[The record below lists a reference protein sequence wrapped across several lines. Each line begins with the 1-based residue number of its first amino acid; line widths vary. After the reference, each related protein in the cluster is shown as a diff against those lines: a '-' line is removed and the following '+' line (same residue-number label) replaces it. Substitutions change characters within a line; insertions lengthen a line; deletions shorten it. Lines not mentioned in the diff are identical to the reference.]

1 MSGAIEAQ
9 KHDGWD
15 VLKETVGELPSAT
28 SEFVKEAWEH
38 PGKTIRHAVNVAGS
52 AAVVGA
58 AFSYLV
64 PAGPAAWVVGGA
76 LTAPL
81 AWHGY
86 KRFQSASQQAAAG
99 GDLSAI
105 SHALAK
111 DTVSG
116 TYDFGLT
123 FAAGALG
130 SAGGHKLASSE
141 GKAAIGAELSQG
153 LLYKAENESLV
164 ALARAGRALRP
175 AETTPVSGGTVMGLI
190 DRPTGSGGVI
200 NTRLDQ
206 YLGKTADREL
216 YFGSLHGHSRYSDG
230 LGDPKALFAK
240 AEADGAH
247 FTAITDHNHLA
258 ARDGIKPGDPRIPDQ
273 SGTPVVAENPIEYAQ
288 TFADAAAATKPGKFV
303 ALVGTEMGTIG
314 KVGGHHGG
322 TNHFNLLEVPTFFE
336 AIRQPKT
343 GMQKFWGFF
352 GIESAPVVKAPDVIK
367 YNDGD
372 IAAFVKHLDLLKDTT
387 GKTPIIQLNH
397 PRYTADWN
405 PGLEADV
412 RGRDFGPKSF
422 KNLAEWRAKFG
433 KYASQIELIKGE
445 ALNPDPIPEVKAGD
459 LDPTSYAGYLDL
471 GLKLSPTFG
480 RDFHFGEPVNNPAG
494 TGIHATSL
502 SKEALL
508 DALRER
514 RTIATTNTRKLS
526 AIMETTENQ
535 PMGTVIDRAAI
546 DQLGI
551 RVKIGGEVTP
561 DAQYKVLLWGDRK
574 IGDGKL
580 AQVVQTQEIAGS
592 DLLSGNGLVAFDKI
606 KLPLK
611 QKTAHYVEVQRT
623 DAASG
628 HTDRMWTAPIWV
640 EPLSGARH
648 SLWFSGLISNG
659 NQLIPGFGS

>member
-1 MSGAIEAQ
+1 MPMSGAIEASQ
-9 KHDGWD
+9 HDGWD
-15 VLKETVGELPSAT
+15 VLKETAGELPSAAG
-28 SEFVKEAWEH
+28 EFVKEAWDH
-38 PGKTIRHAVNVAGS
+38 PGKTVRHAVNVAGS
-52 AAVVGA
+52 AAVMGA

-64 PAGPAAWVVGGA
+64 PAGGPAAWVVGTA

-81 AWHGY
+81 LYHGY
-86 KRFQSASQQAAAG
+86 KRFESASQQAANG
-99 GDLSAI
+99 GNLEAI

-123 FAAGALG
+123 FAAGTLG
-130 SAGGHKLASSE
+130 AEGGHRLASSE
-141 GKAAIGAELSQG
+141 GKVALGAELTQSA
-153 LLYKAENESLV
+153 LLKAENESL
-164 ALARAGRALRP
+164 AAFANAGKAFRP
-175 AETTPVSGGTVMGLI
+175 QTAAMGLI
-190 DRPTGSGGVI
+190 DRPSGGII
-200 NTRLDQ
+200 NNRLDQ
-206 YLGKTADREL
+206 YLGKAADREL

-273 SGTPVVAENPIEYAQ
+273 AGTPIVAENPIEYAQ

-322 TNHFNLLEVPTFFE
+322 TNHFNLMEVPTFFE

-343 GMQKFWGFF
+343 RMQQFWSLF
-352 GIESAPVVKAPDVIK
+352 GVKSEPPVKAPDVIK

-372 IAAFVKHLDLLKDTT
+372 MAGFVQHLDLLKDTT

-405 PGLEADV
+405 ASLEADV
-412 RGRDFGPKSF
+412 RGRDFGIKSF
-422 KNLAEWRAKFG
+422 KNIGEWRQKFG

-514 RTIATTNTRKLS
+514 RTIATTNTKKLS

-546 DQLGI
+546 QDLGI
-551 RVKIGGEVTP
+551 RVKVGGDITP
-561 DAQYKVLLWGDRK
+561 DAKYKVLLWGDRK

-580 AQVVQTQEIAGS
+580 AEVVQTQEIAGK
-592 DLLSGNGLVAFDKI
+592 DLLAGDGLVAFDRI

-611 QKTAHYVEVQRT
+611 SKSAHYVEVQRT
-623 DAASG
+623 DAGSG
-628 HTDRMWTAPIWV
+628 HTDRMWTAPVWV
-640 EPLSGARH
+640 EPLTAAKH
-648 SLWFSGLISNG
+648 SLWLRGLVGNG
-659 NQLIPGFGS
+659 NLLFPSS